1 MLRDRLLAAV
11 APRRTAHAHCDVPC
25 GIYDPAPAQIAARTV
40 SRMVELIGGI
50 SGMELE
56 DRNKAVRCTLVK
68 EQHAELV
75 KHEVQVIW
83 SDYFKPEHLE
93 KFPELHDLTW
103 KVLKQAGKC
112 KQSVDAEAAAE
123 LERLVGRFAEIFW
136 ASKGAPVHVM
146 AASAEGAPKNAVS
159 WEVRAS

>member
-1 MLRDRLLAAV
+1 MLRQRLVAAL
-11 APRRTAHAHCDVPC
+11 APRRVAHAHCDVPC
-25 GIYDPAPAQIAARTV
+25 GVYDPAPAQIAARTV
-40 SRMVELIGGI
+40 SRMVELLNGI
-50 SGMELE
+50 TGMELE
-56 DRNKAVRCTLVK
+56 DRNKMVRCTAVK

-75 KHEVQVIW
+75 KREIQVIW

-93 KFPELHDLTW
+93 KYPELHDLSW
-103 KVLKQAGKC
+103 RVLKQASKC

-136 ASKGAPVHVM
+136 ASKGAPAHLM
-146 AASAEGAPKNAVS
+146 TPSAEGAPKNVIS